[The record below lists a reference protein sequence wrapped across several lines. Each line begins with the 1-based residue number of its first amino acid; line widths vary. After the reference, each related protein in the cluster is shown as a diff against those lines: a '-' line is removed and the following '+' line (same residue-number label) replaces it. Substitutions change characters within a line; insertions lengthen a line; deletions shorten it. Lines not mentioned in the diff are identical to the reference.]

1 MDSLFEPNPPPPPN
15 EPAGRYAVHV
25 LVDVAPESAPAV
37 PRDALAEAV
46 RRRLAAVT
54 GAAGGTAEESVSQTG
69 GGNAASPDQSTDG
82 SEGPTV
88 RVDDPIAAPSNALN
102 EAAAQT
108 WDWPGIPSIPPR
120 CKTAYTIHHDDPS
133 LDRHTRLL
141 LVRST
146 VESLLEVLEAQ
157 GVEVV
162 ALLWE
167 PAQRLVHPAAF
178 RESLV
183 HGGAVGDYGLNV
195 RLFEVPD
202 GSPGE
207 RLMDTRGLSAFG
219 LPDLQCRF
227 IDLPPGAIA
236 AHLMSYAEYLFDKG
250 DVIADGDVVR
260 GLESED
266 EWECVRGHSLAVPAR
281 EVIDVRPE
289 GHASAHPGATS
300 PGTDRN

>member
-1 MDSLFEPNPPPPPN
+1 MDSLFDPNPPPPPN
-15 EPAGRYAVHV
+15 EPAARYAVHV
-25 LVDVAPESAPAV
+25 LVDVAPDSAPSV
-37 PRDALAEAV
+37 PREALAEAV
-46 RRRLAAVT
+46 RRRLLSAT
-54 GAAGGTAEESVSQTG
+54 GAG
-69 GGNAASPDQSTDG
+69 SPTDTSPGDG
-82 SEGPTV
+82 SERTDDSDGPTV
-88 RVDDPIAAPSNALN
+88 RVDDPGATPAATLS
-102 EAAAQT
+102 EAAMQT
-108 WDWPGIPSIPPR
+108 WDWPGLPSIVPR
-120 CKTAYTIHHDDPS
+120 CKTAYIIHHDDPS
-133 LDRHTRLL
+133 LDRSTRLL
-141 LVRST
+141 LVRAT
-146 VESLLEVLEAQ
+146 AESLLEVLEAE
-157 GVEVV
+157 GVESV

-178 RESLV
+178 RESLA

-202 GSPGE
+202 GGPGE

-227 IDLPPGAIA
+227 TDLPPGAIA

-266 EWECVRGHSLAVPAR
+266 EWECVRGHSLAIPAR
-281 EVIDVRPE
+281 EVIDVRPQ

-300 PGTDRN
+300 PGSSGNPDNTGRN